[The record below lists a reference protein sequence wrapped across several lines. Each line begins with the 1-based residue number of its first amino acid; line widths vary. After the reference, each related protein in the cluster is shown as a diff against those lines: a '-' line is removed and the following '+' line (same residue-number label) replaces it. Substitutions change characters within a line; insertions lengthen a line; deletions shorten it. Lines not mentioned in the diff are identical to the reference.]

1 MALSSLWR
9 SMGLWPLCREVI
21 CSRASVL
28 RATCGLK
35 ITWAGHI
42 RRGWEAKEVMEGA
55 PGVSTWKLVVLWLV
69 GAEEGFHPA
78 GHSAYPKLVSLGAA
92 SPRHSCPSC
101 EDALPFQS

>member
-1 MALSSLWR
+1 
-9 SMGLWPLCREVI
+9 
-21 CSRASVL
+21 
-28 RATCGLK
+28 
-35 ITWAGHI
+35 
-42 RRGWEAKEVMEGA
+42 MEGA